1 MVEQIA
7 CVIPSYLVRDKILDV
22 ISGIG
27 PEVHKIY
34 VVDDKCPEDSGLYVQ
49 QHCNDKRV
57 EVIFHE
63 KNKGVGGAV
72 KSGYRKAL
80 ADKCDIVVKIDGD
93 GQMDTKLIPH
103 LVHPI
108 QTGEADYVKGNRFF
122 NLASLSNM
130 PGIRVF
136 GNSMLSIINKFVN
149 GYWNVMDPTNGFTA
163 IHRTAL
169 SMLELDKIA
178 DTYFF
183 ESDMLFRLGTIRA
196 VVYDLPMQA
205 KYEDERSSLV
215 ISRIL
220 IQFPPKYIKR
230 YFKRIFYN
238 YFLRDFNAGTIELI
252 LGSALFIFGI
262 IEGIYH
268 WVQSIE
274 SNVTATSGTV
284 MLAALPTILGFQLL
298 ISGLQYDIRNFPI
311 KPLQKLSW

>member
-1 MVEQIA
+1 MVEIIA
-7 CVIPSYLVRDKILDV
+7 VVIPTYRVRGSILDV

-27 PEVHKIY
+27 TEVNRIY
-34 VVDDKCPEDSGLYVQ
+34 VVDDKCPEESGLIVQ
-49 QHCNDKRV
+49 QKCNDRRV
-57 EVIFHE
+57 EVLFHD

-72 KSGYRKAL
+72 KTGYRKAL
-80 ADKCDIVVKIDGD
+80 ADKCDIVIKIDGD
-93 GQMDTKLIPH
+93 GQMDASLIPQ
-103 LVHPI
+103 LIHPI
-108 QTGEADYVKGNRFF
+108 LIGDADYVKGNRFF
-122 NLASLSNM
+122 SLSSLSEM

-149 GYWNVMDPTNGFTA
+149 GYWNIMDPTNGFTA

-196 VVYDLPMQA
+196 VVVDLPMFA
-205 KYEDERSSLV
+205 KYENEKSGLK
-215 ISRIL
+215 ISRVL
-220 IQFPPKYIKR
+220 FQFPPKYIKR

-252 LGSALFIFGI
+252 IGSILFIFGV
-262 IEGIYH
+262 IEGLYH
-268 WVQSIE
+268 WIHSIS
-274 SNVTATSGTV
+274 SNIAATSGTV

-298 ISGLQYDIRNFPI
+298 ISGLQYDIRNLPVR
-311 KPLQKLSW
+311 PLQKLSL